1 MKIPVAKGK
10 LLVALPTLLD
20 PNFRQSVVLVCEHG
34 PEGTLGLVIN
44 RPTELE
50 LGSLLEEYPDLNA
63 AGRVYAGGPV
73 GKNILL
79 VLRRGPNSPVG
90 QRILQDVFLG
100 KDLEPLKDPNALN
113 ENEEFRCFTGYAG
126 WTLNQLNNEIES
138 GAWHILDA
146 DSSLVFDAD
155 PAVLWQEM
163 IRRIGKEWMMY
174 ADMPPDPS
182 LN

>member
-1 MKIPVAKGK
+1 MKLPLTKGK
-10 LLVALPTLLD
+10 LLIALPTLLD

-50 LGSLLEEYPDLNA
+50 LGNLLEEYPDFNA
-63 AGRVYAGGPV
+63 SGRLFAGGPV
-73 GKNILL
+73 GKNTLL
-79 VLRRGPNSPVG
+79 ILRRGEDAEIG

-100 KDLEPLKDPNALN
+100 KDLEPLKDPGALN
-113 ENEEFRCFTGYAG
+113 DHEDFRCYTGYAG
-126 WTLNQLNNEIES
+126 WTPEQLNDEIES

-146 DSSLVFDAD
+146 DSSLIFDAD
-155 PAVLWQEM
+155 PSVLWQEM
-163 IRRIGKEWMMY
+163 IRRIGKEWVMY